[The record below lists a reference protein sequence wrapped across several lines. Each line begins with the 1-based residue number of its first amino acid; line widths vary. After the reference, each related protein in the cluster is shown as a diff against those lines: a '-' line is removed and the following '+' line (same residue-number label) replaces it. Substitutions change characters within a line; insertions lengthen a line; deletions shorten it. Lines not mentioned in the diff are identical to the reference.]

1 MNAHKKKPGVSRKK
15 LGMTHVLCLSI
26 ITFALISGAF
36 ALLAAPAECSEIYTS
51 AGSSYPRHFENQ
63 WQSCDYNTARMD
75 AVYFAGRE
83 MVFFTTESNCIVSRA
98 LYYYTPG
105 YNTYGNV
112 ILFDYQLP
120 DGDPYF
126 KTVVFNN
133 VLYIYY
139 TYAGTIYYRTVT
151 VDYGKE
157 GTEWN
162 VRFSDQKTLPSGISS
177 ARIRSAVVMNGQLYI
192 IYSDLS
198 NTPRF
203 YYISSSDGLKFGSG
217 TLFFTSP
224 ANSPSWSS
232 DATVFMVPDATG
244 GAEEKMMIV
253 YAPGGSTIYYFF
265 FDGEIS
271 YGHWYENT
279 GLSNVR
285 SVRLFVGTA
294 EGYTNDKYV
303 IQVFCATP
311 TSNGAWDYMYH
322 GEYTPSGI
330 SGEQG
335 EWSPTWNQLSQSSDD
350 HVYDLHEPNWAI
362 IPYFQDEDAN
372 QRMKMRIWYSKNT
385 KYHWKAFGYGYQ
397 TFEFRSST
405 YKSDLLQHIND
416 TGTRTEPDMSAC
428 PILGVILGT
437 PPYPENDGVPTADSA
452 RTSTVE
458 LETTQAVTFATTW
471 TATAATAVSYG
482 KKFGPVNM
490 QAKLTAGIKH
500 SKQSTTGKAIYHTD
514 SLKSYNDTGYPGG
527 LAWALYLKPAFLTD
541 QYILKAYDGTQLTYD
556 GNSSD
561 LRVSLMAY
569 DGSNTSLQL
578 KAFYIDDP
586 GRCIGGSTHPDC
598 STEIFAGMEPFP
610 KSSDFCAWDV
620 PVTSTDFYKI
630 PDYGYLPSIHS
641 TQGDTS
647 YTKYTETTTNAIT
660 NGWSAGFSTSA
671 GAFGFTAE
679 GDVNY
684 SMDFTTT
691 TSMTQSLGFSY
702 GVPSCG
708 GPDSTTACISDA
720 TVYPYLL
727 IPNEDATGYNA
738 PWISDDIHDF
748 QKPKPWAITYSGIPS
763 NKDACTATSSLP
775 ATWIEARK
783 VHGTLFFNE
792 RVLNRDRLSAKI
804 SLIVPPDFLMDQE
817 DWVHLRFG
825 NYFADSDRLEVISR
839 SYKGKK
845 LVLELKGP
853 NPGSSITVTLSHN
866 EKKSILDL
874 DLDADRIDLT
884 PLYAYRY
891 LGAGQSTDGNT
902 DFGLYLGGKYFAK
915 SALGLHC
922 VFNDKNG
929 ICRFN
934 NK

>member
-1 MNAHKKKPGVSRKK
+1 MKDHRKT
-15 LGMTHVLCLSI
+15 LTISGERLRMTHVLCLTI
-26 ITFALISGAF
+26 ITFALVSGAF

-51 AGSSYPRHFENQ
+51 ANSTFPYHFENNHN
-63 WQSCDYNTARMD
+63 SADYQTKGMD
-75 AVYFAGRE
+75 VVYFAGRE
-83 MVFFTTESNCIVSRA
+83 MIFFTHKSNYLIESY
-98 LYYYTPG
+98 LFYY
-105 YNTYGNV
+105 NLV
-112 ILFDYQLP
+112 DKKAHWFRIFDYA
-120 DGDPYF
+120 YNNVWF

-133 VLYIYY
+133 VLYIFYSR
-139 TYAGTIYYRTVT
+139 GDNTIYYRTAI
-151 VDYGKE
+151 VDYGADGKA
-157 GTEWN
+157 WN
-162 VRFSDQKTLPSGISS
+162 FSVSDQKTLPAGISS

-192 IYSDLS
+192 IYSDLT

-224 ANSPSWSS
+224 ASSSSWSS
-232 DATVFMVPDATG
+232 DATVFMVADATG
-244 GAEEKMMIV
+244 GAEEKMMIA

-265 FDGEIS
+265 FDGKIS

-294 EGYTNDKYV
+294 EGYTKNKYV

-311 TSNGAWDYMYH
+311 TSNSAWDYMYH

-330 SGEQG
+330 DGEKG
-335 EWSPTWNQLSQSSDD
+335 DWSPTWNQLSQSSDD
-350 HVYDLHEPNWAI
+350 HVYDLYEPNWAI

-372 QRMKMRIWYSKNT
+372 QRMKLRIWYSKNT
-385 KYHWKAFGYGYQ
+385 KYHWVPLGYGYE

-405 YKSDLLQHIND
+405 YKSDLLEHIND
-416 TGTRTEPDMSAC
+416 TGTRTEPDMTAC
-428 PILGVILGT
+428 PIVGVILGT
-437 PPYPENDGVPTADSA
+437 PPYPENNGVPTADSA

-458 LETTQAVTFATTW
+458 LETTQTVTFATTW
-471 TATAATAVSYG
+471 TATAGTAVSYG

-490 QAKLTAGIKH
+490 QAKLTAGVKR
-500 SKQSTTGKAIYHTD
+500 SKQSTTGKAVYHTD
-514 SLKSYNDTGYPGG
+514 TLKSYNDTGYPGG

-541 QYILKAYDGTQLTYD
+541 QYILKSYDGTQLTYD
-556 GNSSD
+556 GNSSE
-561 LRVSLMAY
+561 LRVSVMTY
-569 DGSNTSLQL
+569 DGFNTSLQL

-586 GRCIGGSTHPDC
+586 GSCIGGSTNPDC
-598 STEIFAGMEPFP
+598 STQIFAGMEPFP

-647 YTKYTETTTNAIT
+647 YTKYTETTTNAVT

-679 GDVNY
+679 GSVNY

-708 GPDSTTACISDA
+708 GPGSTTACISDA

-738 PWISDDIHDF
+738 PWISDDIRNF

-763 NKDACTATSSLP
+763 NKDACIATSSLP
-775 ATWIEARK
+775 ATWIEVRK
-783 VHGTLFFNE
+783 IHGTLFLNE
-792 RVLNRDRLSAKI
+792 RNPNRDRLSAKI
-804 SLIVPPDFLMDQE
+804 SLIVPPDFLMDQD
-817 DWVHLRFG
+817 DWMHLRFG
-825 NYFADSDRLEVISR
+825 NYFADSDRLQVISR
-839 SYKGKK
+839 TYKGKN

-853 NPGSSITVTLSHN
+853 NPDSSITVTLSHN
-866 EKKSILDL
+866 IKKSRLDI

-884 PLYAYRY
+884 PLFAYRF
-891 LGAGQSTDGNT
+891 LGAGQSTDENT
-902 DFGLYLGGKYFAK
+902 DFGLYLGGKYFVK
-915 SALGLHC
+915 SELGVHC
-922 VFNDKNG
+922 AFNQKNG
-929 ICRFN
+929 VCNFN